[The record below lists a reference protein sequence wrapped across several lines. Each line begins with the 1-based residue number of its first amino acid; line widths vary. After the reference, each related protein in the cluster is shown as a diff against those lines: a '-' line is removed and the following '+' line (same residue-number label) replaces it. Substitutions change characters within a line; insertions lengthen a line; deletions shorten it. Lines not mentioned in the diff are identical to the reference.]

1 MGEQLVCVVH
11 KEQGSSFYAQLV
23 QSALEASG
31 SKSDDFQFL
40 DLMMNYFVIIVM
52 SLAVLVPLKDIY
64 WSANSLNYTFLR
76 LAIMRCM
83 TILTCAC
90 PCALGL
96 AIPSAVVAA
105 ASKSYTH
112 GSDKRIARL
121 TLPSDVASQKGIVL
135 TKGFSTIQK
144 LCSTQTIVFDK
155 TGTLT
160 KATLDVSS
168 FQTSKTWTHHMT
180 DFWTYICAVEE
191 HTMSTHPL
199 GRAIFS
205 AGVTHLDNPWVEAKM
220 DICTEGVTVEPG
232 MGISGD
238 VSIASQPWQHVTIGS
253 LRYLQSCG
261 ILDLPE
267 MSQESDRGV
276 IAVHIGIDY
285 TYAGT
290 LLITVCF
297 AFLLGYWLTKNRTP

>member
-1 MGEQLVCVVH
+1 LWQRLVSEVPSELDKDC
-11 KEQGSSFYAQLV
+11 KTD
-23 QSALEASG
+23 AL
-31 SKSDDFQFL
+31 
-40 DLMMNYFVIIVM
+40 
-52 SLAVLVPLKDIY
+52 P
-64 WSANSLNYTFLR
+64 
-76 LAIMRCM
+76 
-83 TILTCAC
+83 
-90 PCALGL
+90 
-96 AIPSAVVAA
+96 
-105 ASKSYTH
+105 
-112 GSDKRIARL
+112 
-121 TLPSDVASQKGIVL
+121 DVASQKGIVL
-135 TKGFSTIQK
+135 TKGFATIQK
-144 LCSTQTIVFDK
+144 LRDTQTVVFDK

-168 FQTSKTWTHHMT
+168 FQTSKAWTHHTT

-220 DICTEGVTVEPG
+220 DLCTEGVTVEPG

>member
-1 MGEQLVCVVH
+1 MHWDWQYLQQLW
-11 KEQGSSFYAQLV
+11 QRLV
-23 QSALEASG
+23 SEVPSELDKDCKTDAL
-31 SKSDDFQFL
+31 
-40 DLMMNYFVIIVM
+40 
-52 SLAVLVPLKDIY
+52 P
-64 WSANSLNYTFLR
+64 
-76 LAIMRCM
+76 
-83 TILTCAC
+83 
-90 PCALGL
+90 
-96 AIPSAVVAA
+96 
-105 ASKSYTH
+105 
-112 GSDKRIARL
+112 
-121 TLPSDVASQKGIVL
+121 DVASQKGIVL
-135 TKGFSTIQK
+135 TKGFATIQK
-144 LCSTQTIVFDK
+144 LRDTQTVVFDK

-168 FQTSKTWTHHMT
+168 FQTSKAWTHHTT

-220 DICTEGVTVEPG
+220 DLCTEGVTVEPG